1 MNLFLDSSA
10 LVKLYHSETGT
21 ERLSALLATN
31 ADDLI
36 LTIADISLLE
46 FHSAVLKRVR
56 IKEVSI
62 KTAKTILAAFE
73 NDLAMFNVVEV
84 DSETKQIARELLLQ
98 EAAKRNFAT
107 LDALQLS
114 AALSVNSVLPV
125 EWFVTAD
132 KALLNIAGGYLRVF
146 NPEAIH

>member
-21 ERLSALLATN
+21 DRLSALLDTN

-56 IKEVSI
+56 IKEVTL
-62 KTAKTILAAFE
+62 KTAKAILAAFE
-73 NDLAMFNVVEV
+73 NDLALFNVVEV
-84 DSETKQIARELLLQ
+84 DSETKQIAKGLLLQ
-98 EAAKRNFAT
+98 EAAKRNFGT

-114 AALSVNSVLPV
+114 AALSVDSVLPV
-125 EWFVTAD
+125 DWFVTAD

>member
-10 LVKLYHSETGT
+10 LVKLYHSEPGT
-21 ERLSALLATN
+21 DRLSELLDTN
-31 ADDLI
+31 TDDLI

-62 KTAKTILAAFE
+62 KTAKAILAAFE
-73 NDLAMFNVVEV
+73 NDLALFNVVEV
-84 DSETKQIARELLLQ
+84 DSETKQIARGLLLQ
-98 EAAKRNFAT
+98 EAAKRNFGT
-107 LDALQLS
+107 LDALHLS
-114 AALSVNSVLPV
+114 AALSVHSVLPV
-125 EWFVTAD
+125 DWFVTAD
-132 KALLNIAGGYLRVF
+132 KALLNVAGGYLRVF

>member
-21 ERLSALLATN
+21 DRLSELLDTN

-56 IKEVSI
+56 IKEVTI
-62 KTAKTILAAFE
+62 KTAKAILAAFE
-73 NDLAMFNVVEV
+73 NDLALFNVVEV
-84 DSETKQIARELLLQ
+84 DSETKQIARGLLLQ
-98 EAAKRNFAT
+98 EAAKRNFGT

-114 AALSVNSVLPV
+114 AALSVDSVLPV
-125 EWFVTAD
+125 DWFVTAG

>member
-21 ERLSALLATN
+21 DRLSALLATN

-62 KTAKTILAAFE
+62 KTAKTILTAFE

-84 DSETKQIARELLLQ
+84 DSETKQIAKGLLLQ
-98 EAAKRNFAT
+98 EAAKRNFGT

-114 AALSVNSVLPV
+114 AALSVDSVLPV
-125 EWFVTAD
+125 DWFVAAD

-146 NPEAIH
+146 NPEAIQ

>member
-21 ERLSALLATN
+21 DRLSELLDTN

-56 IKEVSI
+56 IKEVTI
-62 KTAKTILAAFE
+62 KTAKAILAAFE
-73 NDLAMFNVVEV
+73 NDLALFNVVEV
-84 DSETKQIARELLLQ
+84 DSETKQIARGLLLQ
-98 EAAKRNFAT
+98 EAAKRNFGT

-114 AALSVNSVLPV
+114 AALSVDSVLPV
-125 EWFVTAD
+125 DWFVTAD

>member
-10 LVKLYHSETGT
+10 LVKLYHSEPGT
-21 ERLSALLATN
+21 DRLSELLDTN

-62 KTAKTILAAFE
+62 KTAKAILAAFE

-84 DSETKQIARELLLQ
+84 DSETKQIARGLLLQ
-98 EAAKRNFAT
+98 EAAKRNFGT

-114 AALSVNSVLPV
+114 AALSVDSVLPV
-125 EWFVTAD
+125 DWFVTAD
-132 KALLNIAGGYLRVF
+132 KALLHIAGGYLRVF

>member
-1 MNLFLDSSA
+1 MNLFPDSSA
-10 LVKLYHSETGT
+10 LVKLYHSEPGT
-21 ERLSALLATN
+21 DRLSELLDTN
-31 ADDLI
+31 ADDLL

-62 KTAKTILAAFE
+62 KTAKAILAAFE

-84 DSETKQIARELLLQ
+84 DSETKQIARGLLLQ
-98 EAAKRNFAT
+98 EAAKRNFGT

-114 AALSVNSVLPV
+114 AALSVDSVLPV
-125 EWFVTAD
+125 DWFVTAD
-132 KALLNIAGGYLRVF
+132 KALLHIAGGYLRVF

>member
-21 ERLSALLATN
+21 DRLSALLDTN

-56 IKEVSI
+56 IKEVTI
-62 KTAKTILAAFE
+62 KTAKAILAAFE
-73 NDLAMFNVVEV
+73 NDLALFNVVEV
-84 DSETKQIARELLLQ
+84 DSETKQIARGLLLQ
-98 EAAKRNFAT
+98 EAAKRNFGT

-114 AALSVNSVLPV
+114 AALSVDSVLPV
-125 EWFVTAD
+125 DWFVTAD

>member
-21 ERLSALLATN
+21 DRLSELLDTN

-56 IKEVSI
+56 IKEVTI
-62 KTAKTILAAFE
+62 KTAKAILAAFE
-73 NDLAMFNVVEV
+73 NDLALFNVVEV
-84 DSETKQIARELLLQ
+84 DSETKQIARGLLLQ
-98 EAAKRNFAT
+98 EAAKRNFGT

-114 AALSVNSVLPV
+114 AALSVDSVLPID
-125 EWFVTAD
+125 WFVTAD

>member
-21 ERLSALLATN
+21 DRLSELLDTN

-56 IKEVSI
+56 IKEVTI
-62 KTAKTILAAFE
+62 KTAKAILAAFE
-73 NDLAMFNVVEV
+73 NDLAWFNVVEV
-84 DSETKQIARELLLQ
+84 DSETKQIARGLLLQ
-98 EAAKRNFAT
+98 EAAKRNFGT

-114 AALSVNSVLPV
+114 AALSVDSVLPV
-125 EWFVTAD
+125 DWFVTAD

>member
-10 LVKLYHSETGT
+10 LVKLYHSEPGT
-21 ERLSALLATN
+21 DRLSELLDTN

-62 KTAKTILAAFE
+62 KTAKAILAAFE
-73 NDLAMFNVVEV
+73 NDLAVFNVVEV
-84 DSETKQIARELLLQ
+84 DSETKQIAKGLLLQ
-98 EAAKRNFAT
+98 EAAKRNFGT

-114 AALSVNSVLPV
+114 AALSVDSVLPV
-125 EWFVTAD
+125 DWFVTAD
-132 KALLNIAGGYLRVF
+132 KALLNVAGGYLRVF
-146 NPEAIH
+146 NPEAVH

>member
-21 ERLSALLATN
+21 DRLSELLDTN

-56 IKEVSI
+56 IKEVTI
-62 KTAKTILAAFE
+62 KTAKAILAAFE
-73 NDLAMFNVVEV
+73 NDLALFNVVEV
-84 DSETKQIARELLLQ
+84 DSETKQIARGLLLQ
-98 EAAKRNFAT
+98 EAAKRNFGT

-114 AALSVNSVLPV
+114 AALSVDSVLPV
-125 EWFVTAD
+125 DWFVTAD
-132 KALLNIAGGYLRVF
+132 KALLNIAGGYPRVF

>member
-21 ERLSALLATN
+21 DRLSELLDTN

-56 IKEVSI
+56 IKEVTI
-62 KTAKTILAAFE
+62 KTAKAILAAFE
-73 NDLAMFNVVEV
+73 NDLALFNVVEV
-84 DSETKQIARELLLQ
+84 DSETKQIARGLLLQ
-98 EAAKRNFAT
+98 EAAKRNFGT

-114 AALSVNSVLPV
+114 AALSVDSVLPV
-125 EWFVTAD
+125 DWFVTAD

-146 NPEAIH
+146 NPEAVH